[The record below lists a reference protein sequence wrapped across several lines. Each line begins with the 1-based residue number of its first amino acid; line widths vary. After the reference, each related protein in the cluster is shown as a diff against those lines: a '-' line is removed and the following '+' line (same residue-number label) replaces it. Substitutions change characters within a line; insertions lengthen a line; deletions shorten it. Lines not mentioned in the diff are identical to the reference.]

1 MAVERMTIA
10 RRFAAQK
17 LQERDDIIA
26 VLVSGSTARGDAL
39 GVSDIDLRFVCD
51 VPMDARM
58 DRQGFDQWLE
68 GVYLDSGP
76 VPAELYLDTRRLL
89 QNLIDGSTVYDAVI
103 LYDPTAK
110 MAAVQRE
117 VREAYCRP
125 EWVCARTAPL
135 LDDAR
140 AAVQKMQ
147 TTEAARDLVTMC
159 QLANTTINAAMTA
172 RIALACITPTS
183 RDLELLSTLAPEMR
197 ERIIEVEGIAGLSKD
212 EVRSLHH
219 YMWEVRVKQIQV
231 PGSSGLLAE
240 YFEQKTNW
248 MIENGLH
255 TEAAHWFW
263 GFIVDIDRFAFTSPQ
278 AKQTEIRA
286 CERWLLQ
293 IGWNVENV
301 QSKVRGVRE
310 ILREA
315 ETAYSILDVTSDK

>member
-10 RRFAAQK
+10 RRFVAQK
-17 LQERDDIIA
+17 LQERDDIVA

-39 GVSDIDLRFVCD
+39 AVSDIDLRFVCD
-51 VPMDARM
+51 IPMDARM
-58 DRQGFDQWLE
+58 DREGFDQWLE

-76 VPAELYLDTRRLL
+76 VPAELYLDARRLL
-89 QNLIDGSTVYDAVI
+89 QNLGDGSTVYDAVI

-147 TTEAARDLVTMC
+147 AAEAARDLITMY
-159 QLANTTINAAMTA
+159 QLVNTAIKAATMA
-172 RIALACITPTS
+172 RIALACMTPTS
-183 RDLELLSTLAPEMR
+183 TRDLEQLSTLAPEMGKC
-197 ERIIEVEGIAGLSKD
+197 IIEVEGIAGLSQD
-212 EVRSLHH
+212 EVQSFHH
-219 YMWEVRVKQIQV
+219 ECWILAKQTQAPGRV
-231 PGSSGLLAE
+231 GLLRE
-240 YFEQKTNW
+240 YLERKTGW

-255 TEAAHWFW
+255 TEAAHWLW
-263 GFIVDIDRFAFTSPQ
+263 GSMVDLDRSGFTSPQ
-278 AKQTEIRA
+278 AKQAAIYAR
-286 CERWLLQ
+286 ERWLLKM
-293 IGWNVENV
+293 GWNAENV
-301 QSKVRGVRE
+301 QAKVHGVRE

-315 ETAYSILDVTSDK
+315 ETAYSVLDVTSDK

>member
-1 MAVERMTIA
+1 
-10 RRFAAQK
+10 
-17 LQERDDIIA
+17 
-26 VLVSGSTARGDAL
+26 
-39 GVSDIDLRFVCD
+39 
-51 VPMDARM
+51 
-58 DRQGFDQWLE
+58 
-68 GVYLDSGP
+68 
-76 VPAELYLDTRRLL
+76 
-89 QNLIDGSTVYDAVI
+89 VI

-147 TTEAARDLVTMC
+147 ATEPARDLITTC
-159 QLANTTINAAMTA
+159 QLVNTAIDAAMTA
-172 RIALACITPTS
+172 RIALACMTPTS
-183 RDLELLSTLAPEMR
+183 RDLERLSMLAPEMR
-197 ERIIEVEGIAGLSKD
+197 ERILEVEGIAGLSKD

-219 YMWEVRVKQIQV
+219 YMWEVRAKQVQL
-231 PGSSGLLAE
+231 PGRFGLLAE
-240 YFEQKTNW
+240 YFEQKTGW

-263 GFIVDIDRFAFTSPQ
+263 GLMVDVDRFGFASPQ
-278 AKQTEIRA
+278 AKQAEIRA

-315 ETAYSILDVTSDK
+315 ETAYSVLDVTGDK